1 MSERLHRMVDG
12 VRVDLSPA
20 EEAAVRAE
28 WAANAAVPAPIEPI
42 TQRQLR
48 LWLFRR
54 GVTEEMVE
62 AAIAQ
67 IPDATQRA
75 EALIEW
81 RASNAYER
89 GHPFVTAIGT
99 MLGFT
104 SEQMDAGWREAG
116 RL

>member
-12 VRVDLSPA
+12 VRVDLTPE

-28 WAANAAVPAPIEPI
+28 WANAPPEPIAPIS
-42 TQRQLR
+42 QRQLR
-48 LWLFRR
+48 LWLIRR

-62 AAIAQ
+62 GAIAQ

-89 GHPFVTAIGT
+89 GHPFVGMIGA
-99 MLGFT
+99 MLGFDAA
-104 SEQMDAGWREAG
+104 QMDAGWREAV